1 MIQEGYLAEHAVGAE
16 DREAAQESRLET
28 NNQPDDSMQGLR
40 DLDVAGP
47 RPE

>member
-1 MIQEGYLAEHAVGAE
+1 MIQEGYLAEHAISAE
-16 DREAAQESRLET
+16 DREAAQQSRLEA
-28 NNQPDDSMQGLR
+28 NNQPDDPMQGLR